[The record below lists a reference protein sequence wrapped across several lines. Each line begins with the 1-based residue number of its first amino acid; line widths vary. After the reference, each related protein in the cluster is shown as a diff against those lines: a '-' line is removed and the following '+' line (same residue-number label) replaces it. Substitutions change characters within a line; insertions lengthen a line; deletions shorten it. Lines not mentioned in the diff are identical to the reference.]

1 MDWVIYIMWQG
12 QGGSSIEEGG
22 DVDVYVTINNRQGGS
37 PGCPS
42 REQGSNPGQ
51 IIRIIVFGDDSDGGG
66 IVDGFVERK
75 GEDSWLVMV
84 VWASQN

>member
-42 REQGSNPGQ
+42 RERNERVQGFPLQS
-51 IIRIIVFGDDSDGGG
+51 S
-66 IVDGFVERK
+66 
-75 GEDSWLVMV
+75 SWLLGPLR
-84 VWASQN
+84 